1 MILKRIERATI
12 AFDNN
17 NNKKEFFCHKKK
29 QFIFLCGKENIH
41 YVQIANNESVKQLPD
56 IQ

>member
-17 NNKKEFFCHKKK
+17 NNKKEFFVTKKSSS
-29 QFIFLCGKENIH
+29 FFYVEN